1 MNIEE
6 LTPQTSAPASVP
18 ASVPENK
25 YNRYS
30 LVVAAAKCARIITDE
45 YVLQRDHAEKL
56 AASNKDGEKKN
67 PYFQQIPK
75 EYRDEKAVKNA
86 ITGLYRGEFKI
97 IGEDGRDE
105 YLTKKEKSRVA
116 EPGEFPDEE
125 EREETIDNY
134 ALDANTPPKKA
145 AAPDEETF

>member
-1 MNIEE
+1 MSNEE
-6 LTPQTSAPASVP
+6 RTAP
-18 ASVPENK
+18 EEK

-56 AASNKDGEKKN
+56 AASNKDTEKKN
-67 PYFQQIPK
+67 PYYQQIPK

-86 ITGLYRGEFKI
+86 ITGLYKGEFKI
-97 IGEDGRDE
+97 IGEDGSDE
-105 YLTKKEKSRVA
+105 FLTKKEKSRVA

-125 EREETIDNY
+125 EREESVDNY
-134 ALDANTPPKKA
+134 ALDANTPPRKVPA
-145 AAPDEETF
+145 SGEDTAF

>member
-1 MNIEE
+1 MSIEE
-6 LTPQTSAPASVP
+6 VTAP
-18 ASVPENK
+18 EEK

-56 AASNKDGEKKN
+56 AASNKDTEKKN
-67 PYFQQIPK
+67 PYYQQIPK
-75 EYRDEKAVKNA
+75 EYRDEKAVKTA
-86 ITGLYRGEFKI
+86 ITGLYRGDFKI
-97 IGEDGRDE
+97 IGENGEDE
-105 YLTKKEKSRVA
+105 FLTKKEKSRVA

-134 ALDANTPPKKA
+134 ALDANTPPKKV
-145 AAPDEETF
+145 PVPEEGTF